1 MTINFI
7 PGDVNQNSNSV
18 VHGKWKNHY
27 IIIYGSGNNL
37 IISTITY
44 RNNQYLK
51 NLQTIYLEIDP
62 TAIDFNDSNGFISI
76 SISNKVILY
85 KPMNEFMVKPQWEE
99 LMVIAENSSF
109 IHCLQFA
116 PLENELIIGTDDS
129 IVLYK
134 LFRDNE
140 VNVGQWTFARIWYQ
154 DQPLPVKTIKITYNA
169 NRILVKNDL
178 FDGILKLW
186 NRINYGFDNTLF
198 ELNYIPCKLGDF
210 VVNFKWK
217 FKEYN
222 TKPLKITDKSI
233 TKIKDFRN
241 FIDLDNYDCDTFFT
255 FSQEQIFKI
264 WATFE
269 FSGHDHV
276 KCWGELHLPG
286 VANILLVDNVFI
298 KDFVK
303 EDYDLLLAFTN
314 DTIKQYKVKNI
325 AKIPH
330 DNVSFELINE
340 IPMDSNIFSPVNLNT
355 GTKNAENVT
364 TLEEYNDDKLSND
377 LDLGFIPTIIP
388 SVSKFSEDQIVF
400 PIHNRVKS
408 TVKVNVINLR
418 NLKITLMDKFQGHEK
433 SIRKLIKSN
442 PFYNKENI
450 LLSISNFPKNNYI
463 WQPLVMND
471 PNKTI
476 ITKKF
481 QIDLTLMDDN
491 RSSMKVENGHIDE
504 NFHDNRII
512 DGVIIN
518 DIDESARRHHLVLI
532 FDKLS
537 YLSLWHCGV
546 KDEVSEMLKKEKIEG
561 HEDKPPLVFQL
572 IEITQNEMFKEY
584 LLIAI
589 FQLND
594 IKGWRLKIF
603 KNKLKIELKK
613 CKIGSLPETQNLRI
627 INRIET
633 IVNQPEKSIISTID
647 DLGEL
652 RLYRIKVTN
661 ECIEWVETFKLNT
674 NIKNSRK
681 IVGSSVTNKLAIIDD
696 SGKRLF
702 IWDLKSEILEFQQE
716 FEEVVKDIDWCLIE
730 SKNHGDNLLLSIGFQ
745 RHVLLFTELRYDY
758 TNNLPTYSV
767 LKRIDISDYTTHEI
781 GDSIWINNGYLV
793 IGCGNQ
799 FFIDDR
805 WFKLGSS
812 SSNLLNSQINQLLK
826 GVEGEIFDISDI
838 IKIVNGPLPIY
849 HPQFLIQLLYM
860 NEFNLV
866 KKILVNLF
874 KTLRQ
879 DLPIT
884 WNLNIN
890 FIKDIVLNKVE
901 ESHDEGDI
909 FETFNHNLIE
919 LLINYLTKDPL
930 PFITRHQQITLI
942 SIIKI
947 IVIINKYHK
956 SIDENGIRF
965 IIGFKLFELSRQTK
979 LNMRDID
986 FALHSR
992 NQDMLFGF
1000 IEETYPK
1007 FNWESIKSLKLMYWI
1022 EDIKLK
1028 QIVEEMVRNEFNEK
1042 RDPSG
1047 MISLFY
1053 IALNRK
1059 KILINLWKTVSH
1071 KEKNKMISFLSNNFN
1086 ENRWKVAAM
1095 KNAFVL
1101 LGQHRYL
1108 DAAYFF
1114 LLGDK
1119 LDDCLNI
1126 INSKLN
1132 DFELALTVSK
1142 LYQHSRDFNV
1152 KTDNKPLI
1160 EKYLIGPALEKGD
1173 KWINSWIYWE
1183 IGEFKISVDSL
1194 INPPLAIAE
1203 KYNVFNLPKD
1213 LDFKNSSNKFLNDDP
1228 ALILL
1233 YKSMPSKYKS
1243 DVSDENNFLMKICK
1257 IYDKLGCNYLS
1268 LLLLHK
1274 WQFNY
1279 PLAEERAEFNVKVDK
1294 LPPQIAFEEPDMSSF
1309 DFGF

>member
-7 PGDVNQNSNSV
+7 PGDVNQNANSV

-37 IISTITY
+37 IISTITT

-51 NLQTIYLEIDP
+51 NLQTIYLEVDP
-62 TAIDFNDSNGFISI
+62 TAVDFNDSNGFISI
-76 SISNKVILY
+76 SIRNKVIVY
-85 KPMNEFMVKPQWEE
+85 KPMNEFMTKPQWEE
-99 LMVIAENSSF
+99 LMVISDNTSF

-116 PLENELIIGTDDS
+116 PLENELVIGTDDS

-154 DQPLPVKTIKITYNA
+154 DQPLPVKMIKITYNA

-198 ELNYIPCKLGDF
+198 ELNYIPCPLGDF
-210 VVNFKWK
+210 IVNFRWK
-217 FKEYN
+217 FKEYDR
-222 TKPLKITDKSI
+222 KPLKITDKSI

-255 FSQEQIFKI
+255 FSQERVLKI
-264 WATFE
+264 WSTYE

-276 KCWGELHLPG
+276 KCWGELRLPG
-286 VANILLVDNVFI
+286 VANILLVDNFFI
-298 KDFVK
+298 NEVIK

-314 DTIKQYKVKNI
+314 DTIRHYKVKNI

-330 DNVSFELINE
+330 DNVSFEFIKE
-340 IPMDSNIFSPVNLNT
+340 TPIDSNIFLAVDLNEGVNLDDAIGN
-355 GTKNAENVT
+355 
-364 TLEEYNDDKLSND
+364 LEDYKEKSHA
-377 LDLGFIPTIIP
+377 LDLKFIPTMIP
-388 SVSKFSEDQIVF
+388 SVSKFNDTQIVF
-400 PIHNRVKS
+400 PVHNRVKS
-408 TVKVNVINLR
+408 TVKVNVIDLKSF
-418 NLKITLMDKFQGHEK
+418 KITLMDKFQGHEK

-450 LLSISNFPKNNYI
+450 LLSVLNFAKNNYI
-463 WQPLVMND
+463 WQPLVLND
-471 PNKTI
+471 PNRTI
-476 ITKKF
+476 ISKKF
-481 QIDLTLMDDN
+481 QIDLTLMGATNCKDQ
-491 RSSMKVENGHIDE
+491 SNGASE
-504 NFHDNRII
+504 NFLENKII
-512 DGVIIN
+512 DGAIIN
-518 DIDESARRHHLVLI
+518 DIDESSKRHHLVLI
-532 FDKLS
+532 FDKFS
-537 YLSLWHCGV
+537 YLSLWHCGS
-546 KDEVSEMLKKEKIEG
+546 KEVSEMLKKEKIER
-561 HEDKPPLVFQL
+561 HEGKPPLVFQL
-572 IEITQNEMFKEY
+572 IEIILNEYFKEY

-589 FQLND
+589 FQFND

-613 CKIGSLPETQNLRI
+613 CKIGSLPEIQDLRI

-633 IVNQPEKSIISTID
+633 IVNQPEKSIISVID
-647 DLGEL
+647 NSGEL

-661 ECIEWVETFKLNT
+661 EGIEWVETFRLNT
-674 NIKNSRK
+674 NIKNSSK
-681 IVGSSVTNKLAIIDD
+681 IVGSSVTNKLAIIDET
-696 SGKRLF
+696 GKKLF

-716 FEEVVKDIDWCLIE
+716 FEEEVKDIDWCLIE
-730 SKNHGDNLLLSIGFQ
+730 SKNHGDNLLLSIGFR

-758 TNNLPTYSV
+758 TNNLPTYSA

-805 WFKLGSS
+805 WFKLGSL

-826 GVEGEIFDISDI
+826 GVDGEIFDISDI

-866 KKILVNLF
+866 KKILVKLF

-879 DLPIT
+879 DSKIT
-884 WNLNIN
+884 WNLNIS
-890 FIKDIVLNKVE
+890 FIKDILLNSVE
-901 ESHDEGDI
+901 ENHDDGDI

-986 FALHSR
+986 FALHSK

-1000 IEETYPK
+1000 VEETYPK
-1007 FNWESIKSLKLMYWI
+1007 FNWENIKSLKLMYWI
-1022 EDIKLK
+1022 DDIKLK
-1028 QIVEEMVRNEFNEK
+1028 QLIEEMVRNEFNEK

-1071 KEKNKMISFLSNNFN
+1071 KEKNKMINFLSNNFN
-1086 ENRWKVAAM
+1086 ENRWKVASM

-1142 LYQHSRDFNV
+1142 LYQYSRDLNM
-1152 KTDNKPLI
+1152 KPDNKPLI
-1160 EKYLIGPALEKGD
+1160 EKYLIGPTIEKGD

-1194 INPPLAIAE
+1194 INVPLTVAE
-1203 KYNVFNLPKD
+1203 KYEIFKLPKD
-1213 LDFKNSSNKFLNDDP
+1213 LELKNSSNKFLNDDP

-1233 YKSMPSKYKS
+1233 YRSLPSKFKS
-1243 DVSDENNFLMKICK
+1243 DILDENNFLMKICK

-1268 LLLLHK
+1268 LMLLYK
-1274 WQFNY
+1274 WEFNY
-1279 PLAEERAEFNVKVDK
+1279 PQKEEKVEFNVKVDK